1 MKDIPLADLAAQ
13 HARIAHEVV
22 PAMSTLIERGA
33 LILGEPVARFEAA
46 FAAYCGA
53 SSCIGVGNGTDAI
66 ELALR
71 AANVGVGDEV
81 IIPVNTFA
89 ATALAA
95 LRAGVRPVFADCDE
109 RYHLLDVDD
118 ASRRAGRDVKAII
131 PVHLFGQLA
140 PMDDVRVLADDR
152 GLVVIEDA
160 AQAHGAT
167 NKREPPGRTSA
178 AATFSFYP
186 SKNLGAYGDGGAI
199 VTNDADLTIR
209 LRALRAY
216 GSDRKYEHPIPG
228 FNSRLDAI
236 QAAALLV
243 KLAHLDRWNAERVAA
258 AARYDEMLSEV
269 DEVTLPETAPGNTH
283 VWHLYVV
290 RVPRR
295 DDVLRS
301 LHDQGIGA
309 GVHYPRPLHLEGAF
323 RDLGFAPGDFPVAER
338 LALEIVSLP
347 MYPEIRPEQQERV
360 VEALRKALS

>member
-1 MKDIPLADLAAQ
+1 VKDIPLADLAAQ
-13 HARIAHEVV
+13 HARIAHEVM
-22 PAMSTLIERGA
+22 PAMSILIERGD

-53 SSCIGVGNGTDAI
+53 ASCIGVANGTDAI

-71 AANVGVGDEV
+71 AANVGAGDEA

-95 LRAGVRPVFADCDE
+95 VRAGVRPVFADCDE

-118 ASRRAGRDVKAII
+118 ASRRAGPDVKAII

-140 PMDDVRVLADDR
+140 PMEEIRALADDR
-152 GLVVIEDA
+152 GFVVIEDA

-167 NKREPPGRTSA
+167 NKGEPAGRTSA
-178 AATFSFYP
+178 AASFSFYP
-186 SKNLGAYGDGGAI
+186 SKNLGAYGDGGAV
-199 VTNDADLTIR
+199 VTNDDVLAAR

-216 GSDRKYEHPIPG
+216 GSDRKYDHPIPG

-243 KLAHLDRWNAERVAA
+243 KLAHLDRWNTERIAA
-258 AARYDEMLSEV
+258 AARYDEMLLEF
-269 DEVTLPETAPGNTH
+269 DELTLPQSAPGNTH

-301 LHDQGIGA
+301 LRDQGIGA
-309 GVHYPRPLHLEGAF
+309 GIHYPRPLHLEGAF
-323 RDLGFAPGDFPVAER
+323 QDLGYAAGDFPVAER
-338 LALEIVSLP
+338 LALQVLSLP
-347 MYPEIRPEQQERV
+347 LYPEITPEQQERV